1 MAGVGFMAKRSGGG
15 KGGYHGLRR
24 QGSDTRHAGKR

>member
-1 MAGVGFMAKRSGGG
+1 MAKRPGGG

-24 QGSDTRHAGKR
+24 QGGDARQSGKR